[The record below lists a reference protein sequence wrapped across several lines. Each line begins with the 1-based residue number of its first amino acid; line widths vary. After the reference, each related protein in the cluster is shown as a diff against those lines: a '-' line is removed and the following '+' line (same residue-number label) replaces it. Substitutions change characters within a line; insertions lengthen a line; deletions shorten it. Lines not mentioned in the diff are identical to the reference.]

1 LPKFNDDLM
10 VAKVFTCCLRRSRTV
25 GEITRSIYGNGYA
38 KNQVR
43 VFQVLEVL
51 IGEGVIVPKVN
62 GGSLR
67 FQIDRDL
74 VKGMVN

>member
-1 LPKFNDDLM
+1 M

-25 GEITRSIYGNGYA
+25 LDITKGIYGNGYA

-51 IGEGVIVPKVN
+51 VGEGVVVPKVN
-62 GGSLR
+62 GGSLC
-67 FQIDRDL
+67 FQVDRGLMGDL
-74 VKGMVN
+74 VNGKVKN

>member
-1 LPKFNDDLM
+1 MSKNTDDLM

-25 GEITRSIYGNGYA
+25 GEITKSIYGNGYA

-51 IGEGVIVPKVN
+51 IGERVVVPKVN

-67 FQIDRDL
+67 FQVDRDM
-74 VKGMVN
+74 VKDMVN